1 MIFCACLWL
10 ILHHFSKASH
20 FGTVL
25 QSSPGAEVIGS
36 VADQRVFRCN
46 VWLGFDWAYGIGGK
60 VGTTEADSIHLRHTS
75 KVTAV

>member
-1 MIFCACLWL
+1 MHAYGLL
-10 ILHHFSKASH
+10 STTSARPAILVR
-20 FGTVL
+20 TVP

-36 VADQRVFRCN
+36 VADQRVLRCN